1 MKKKVIRPSS
11 SLEENLVFFHQ
22 SLSANSHLQ
31 IQEPLRALVMEGL
44 RLRPSPDT
52 EKQERENHQACKLA
66 PESTGHLGSKSGAAT
81 AEKVLEARVHSRV
94 TQQGRLPGR
103 GDL

>member
-1 MKKKVIRPSS
+1 
-11 SLEENLVFFHQ
+11 
-22 SLSANSHLQ
+22 
-31 IQEPLRALVMEGL
+31 MEGL

-52 EKQERENHQACKLA
+52 EKQERENLQAYKLA
-66 PESTGHLGSKSGAAT
+66 PESAVHLGSKRGAAT
-81 AEKVLEARVHSRV
+81 AEKVPEARVHSRV